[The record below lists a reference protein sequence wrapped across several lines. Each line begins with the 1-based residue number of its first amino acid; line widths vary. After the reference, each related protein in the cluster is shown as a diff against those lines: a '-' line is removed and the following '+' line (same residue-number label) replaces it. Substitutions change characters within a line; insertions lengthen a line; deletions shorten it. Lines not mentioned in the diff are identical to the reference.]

1 MPGCAGLRAALTAH
15 GRPLSPA
22 QDMSSR
28 DRLQLLVNTFGS
40 KKRQAE
46 QRSRAANRVDADMV
60 AGGATVHASLQASA
74 SAAVSQLREG
84 AAGSGS
90 LDRAAMESR
99 QRVLPPFNLEA
110 QSPAEAYPVDGGA

>member
-1 MPGCAGLRAALTAH
+1 
-15 GRPLSPA
+15 
-22 QDMSSR
+22 MSSK

-74 SAAVSQLREG
+74 SAAVSQMREG
-84 AAGSGS
+84 APGMAASGS

-110 QSPAEAYPVDGGA
+110 QAPAEAYPVEESAQLARAAA